1 MSKLSPPLNI
11 SYVIGS
17 LSTGGAERHVALVS
31 MELARRGHD
40 VSIHCLLRGGQ
51 LEREVQDS
59 GVKVRGVAQRN
70 DPSKLSR
77 PVRLLALV
85 FSAPLMFLSFLFR
98 RPPIVHFFLP
108 ESYLVGAMMARLANL
123 SRLIMSRRS
132 LNNYQL
138 KRPRVAALERKL
150 HGSMTAILGNSW
162 RVVEQLKGEGI
173 EPSRLGLI
181 YNGID
186 LGKFDR
192 EIPEDQGIRN
202 SLALDDNAVVI
213 TIIANLIPY
222 KGHGDL
228 LEALALVSDKMPSN
242 WALIVVGRDDGI
254 GKNLMEQTKALGLA
268 DHVHFLGLRQDVASI
283 LQASDIGVLC
293 SHEEG
298 FSNAL
303 LEGMAAKLPMV
314 ATDAGGNSEAVID
327 GVTGKIVP
335 VSDPEALG
343 SAILQLATDPRLAK
357 KMGIAGRKRIEQQF
371 SLGSC
376 VDRYEELYTALMQ
389 GKSIADVSGVG
400 LKKQS

>member
-1 MSKLSPPLNI
+1 MSKLSPPLKV

-40 VSIHCLLRGGQ
+40 ISVYCLLRGGQ
-51 LEREVQDS
+51 LEREVQAG
-59 GVKVRGVAQRN
+59 GVHVRGLAQRN
-70 DPSKLSR
+70 DPSTLSR
-77 PVRLLALV
+77 PVRILALI
-85 FSAPLMFLSFLFR
+85 FSAPLMFFNFLFR

-108 ESYLVGAMMARLANL
+108 ESYLVGAMMARLAGL
-123 SRLIMSRRS
+123 SRLVMSRRS
-132 LNNYQL
+132 MNNYQL
-138 KRPRVAALERKL
+138 KRPRIAALEHKL
-150 HGSMTAILGNSW
+150 HGLMTAILGNSR

-173 EPSRLGLI
+173 EENRLGLI

-186 LGKFDR
+186 LKKFDQQT
-192 EIPEDQGIRN
+192 PEDQSIRN
-202 SLALDDNAVVI
+202 SLDLDDKALVI

-222 KGHGDL
+222 KGHSDL
-228 LEALALVSDKMPSN
+228 LEALALVTDKMPAN
-242 WALIVVGRDDGI
+242 WTLLVVGRDDGI
-254 GKNLMEQTKALGLA
+254 GEGLIAQTKALGLA

-283 LQASDIGVLC
+283 FGASNIGVLC

-335 VSDPEALG
+335 ISDPVALG
-343 SAILQLATDPRLAK
+343 NAILQLATDTNLAE
-357 KMGIAGRKRIEQQF
+357 KMGIAGRKRIEQEF

-376 VDRYEELYTALMQ
+376 VDRYEEFYQGLMQ
-389 GKSIADVSGVG
+389 SKSAADIPGVG